1 LLNLGELAL
10 GLRLVVSSE
19 DPPPGGRVPLG
30 KDETFLLTSVE
41 AVEVTSLF
49 MLFIRSR
56 TEAPLGFSPATGF
69 STLSPLLVTLVTSPD
84 FRSTPTM
91 DQGRGLGRG
100 LGLGPTG
107 GEDPSS
113 LGLLPLPVLLV
124 PKTAAAAL
132 GAAGRADLGLA
143 SGDGED
149 FFSRLV
155 NFVDRRPRIE
165 PPPLDGATVVLEFV
179 VSLISMVSSPLF
191 DRDFG
196 ENSLV
201 GEVKFAARPVDLSL
215 TPLNIPVWPA
225 LGLGFSVAALTDSS
239 SFSL

>member
-1 LLNLGELAL
+1 MDKLLL
-10 GLRLVVSSE
+10 
-19 DPPPGGRVPLG
+19 
-30 KDETFLLTSVE
+30 
-41 AVEVTSLF
+41 
-49 MLFIRSR
+49 
-56 TEAPLGFSPATGF
+56 
-69 STLSPLLVTLVTSPD
+69 TLSPLLVTLVTSPD

-113 LGLLPLPVLLV
+113 FGLLPLPALLV

-165 PPPLDGATVVLEFV
+165 PPPPLDGATVVLVFV

-201 GEVKFAARPVDLSL
+201 GEVKFAARPVDLK
-215 TPLNIPVWPA
+215 I
-225 LGLGFSVAALTDSS
+225 D
-239 SFSL
+239 

>member
-1 LLNLGELAL
+1 
-10 GLRLVVSSE
+10 
-19 DPPPGGRVPLG
+19 
-30 KDETFLLTSVE
+30 
-41 AVEVTSLF
+41 
-49 MLFIRSR
+49 
-56 TEAPLGFSPATGF
+56 
-69 STLSPLLVTLVTSPD
+69 
-84 FRSTPTM
+84 M

-113 LGLLPLPVLLV
+113 FGLLPLPALLV

-143 SGDGED
+143 SGEGED

-165 PPPLDGATVVLEFV
+165 PPPPPLDGATVVLVFV
-179 VSLISMVSSPLF
+179 VSFISMVSSPLF

-196 ENSLV
+196 ENSFV
-201 GEVKFAARPVDLSL
+201 GDVKFAARPVDLK
-215 TPLNIPVWPA
+215 I
-225 LGLGFSVAALTDSS
+225 D
-239 SFSL
+239 

>member
-1 LLNLGELAL
+1 MDKLLL
-10 GLRLVVSSE
+10 
-19 DPPPGGRVPLG
+19 
-30 KDETFLLTSVE
+30 
-41 AVEVTSLF
+41 
-49 MLFIRSR
+49 
-56 TEAPLGFSPATGF
+56 
-69 STLSPLLVTLVTSPD
+69 TLSPLLVTLVTSPD

-113 LGLLPLPVLLV
+113 LGLLPLPALLV

-165 PPPLDGATVVLEFV
+165 PPPLDGATVVLAFV
-179 VSLISMVSSPLF
+179 VSFISMVSSPLF

-196 ENSLV
+196 ENSFV
-201 GEVKFAARPVDLSL
+201 GDVKFAARPVDLK
-215 TPLNIPVWPA
+215 I
-225 LGLGFSVAALTDSS
+225 D
-239 SFSL
+239 

>member
-1 LLNLGELAL
+1 
-10 GLRLVVSSE
+10 
-19 DPPPGGRVPLG
+19 
-30 KDETFLLTSVE
+30 
-41 AVEVTSLF
+41 
-49 MLFIRSR
+49 M
-56 TEAPLGFSPATGF
+56 
-69 STLSPLLVTLVTSPD
+69 
-84 FRSTPTM
+84 
-91 DQGRGLGRG
+91 GRG

-113 LGLLPLPVLLV
+113 FGLLPLPVLLV

-165 PPPLDGATVVLEFV
+165 PPPPLDGATVVLVFV

-201 GEVKFAARPVDLSL
+201 ANPRKVSSPHGPPLHVKGSGSQSIIQLL
-215 TPLNIPVWPA
+215 
-225 LGLGFSVAALTDSS
+225 
-239 SFSL
+239 FSLV

>member
-1 LLNLGELAL
+1 
-10 GLRLVVSSE
+10 
-19 DPPPGGRVPLG
+19 
-30 KDETFLLTSVE
+30 
-41 AVEVTSLF
+41 
-49 MLFIRSR
+49 
-56 TEAPLGFSPATGF
+56 
-69 STLSPLLVTLVTSPD
+69 
-84 FRSTPTM
+84 M

-107 GEDPSS
+107 GEASS
-113 LGLLPLPVLLV
+113 VGLLPLP
-124 PKTAAAAL
+124 AA
-132 GAAGRADLGLA
+132 AAGRADLGLA

-165 PPPLDGATVVLEFV
+165 PPPLDGATVVLVFV

-201 GEVKFAARPVDLSL
+201 GEVKFAARPVDLK
-215 TPLNIPVWPA
+215 I
-225 LGLGFSVAALTDSS
+225 D
-239 SFSL
+239 